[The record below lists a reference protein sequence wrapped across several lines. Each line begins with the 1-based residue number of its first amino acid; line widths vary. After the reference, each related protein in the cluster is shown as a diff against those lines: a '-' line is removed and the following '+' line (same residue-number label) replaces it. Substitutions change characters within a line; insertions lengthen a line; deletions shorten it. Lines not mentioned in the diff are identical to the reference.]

1 MFLVIFEVHVK
12 SENSDVYANR
22 VALLKGE
29 LVRIDG
35 FVDQTMYRSLTRDGW
50 LLSVST
56 WRDEEAVVRWRTQP
70 VHSRMQQQCRSDV
83 FVDYHLRVGQLTQDT
98 ALPAGH
104 ALVEQRLDVTA
115 VGEGNTTVLI
125 NAPRTGGPGQDAG
138 PVAVAEHLG
147 LAPDAPGL
155 ASWDVH
161 EAVETPGEFVLQTS
175 WRDPDAAQAY
185 EASVE
190 LLESARLRSVR
201 VIRDYTMRDRREAP
215 QFFPDVA

>member
-1 MFLVIFEVHVK
+1 VFLVIFEVNAK

-22 VALLKGE
+22 VALLKRE

-56 WRDEEAVVRWRTQP
+56 WRDEKAVVRWRTHP
-70 VHSRMQQQCRSDV
+70 VHSRMQQRCRSDV

-104 ALVEQRLDVTA
+104 ALVEQRLDVTE
-115 VGEGNTTVLI
+115 VGEGNTVLI
-125 NAPRTGGPGQDAG
+125 DARGPDGPGEDAG

-147 LAPDAPGL
+147 LALDAPGL
-155 ASWDVH
+155 AS
-161 EAVETPGEFVLQTS
+161 
-175 WRDPDAAQAY
+175 
-185 EASVE
+185 
-190 LLESARLRSVR
+190 
-201 VIRDYTMRDRREAP
+201 
-215 QFFPDVA
+215 

>member
-1 MFLVIFEVHVK
+1 MFMVMFEVHAK
-12 SENSDVYANR
+12 PGNSDVYANR

-56 WRDEEAVVRWRTQP
+56 WRDEKAVVRWRTQP

-104 ALVEQRLDVTA
+104 ALVEPRLDVTE
-115 VGEGNTTVLI
+115 VGEGNTSVLI
-125 NAPRTGGPGQDAG
+125 NAPGPGGLGDVAG
-138 PVAVAEHLG
+138 AVAVAEHLG
-147 LAPDAPGL
+147 LAWDAPGL

-161 EAVETPGEFVLQTS
+161 EAVETPGKFVLQTS
-175 WRDPDAAQAY
+175 WRDPGAAHGF
-185 EASVE
+185 EASVD
-190 LLESARLRSVR
+190 LPDSARLRSVR